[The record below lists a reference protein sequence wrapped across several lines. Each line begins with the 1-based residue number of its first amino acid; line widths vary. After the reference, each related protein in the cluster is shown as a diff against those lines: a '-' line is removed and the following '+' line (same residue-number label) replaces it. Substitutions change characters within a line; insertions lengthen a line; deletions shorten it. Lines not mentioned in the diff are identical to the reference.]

1 MIMAALIRHFETHL
15 GQMAG
20 GVKLAERLSV
30 AEFPN
35 QPIEGISV
43 FATIGLS
50 HHILSLPSGKPCRME
65 LVFCC
70 YDRFRQAALSA
81 LDTVASQILAT
92 HSALDEGAVVRRSG
106 SLWPGSSLT
115 ALLVYS
121 PVYFPDTFHVDRSS
135 SPPTVIAWLIPIT
148 SQELGIVE
156 KHGWDKLETM
166 LEELDPD
173 LFDLERPS
181 IVE

>member
-1 MIMAALIRHFETHL
+1 MAALIQHLEAHL
-15 GQMAG
+15 GKMTG
-20 GVKLAERLSV
+20 GVSLAEGISV
-30 AEFPN
+30 AEFLN
-35 QPIEGISV
+35 QPIEGVSV

-50 HHILSLPSGKPCRME
+50 HHVLLLPSGKTCRME

-70 YDRFRQAALSA
+70 SGRFKQAALSA

-92 HSALDEGAVVRRSG
+92 HDALREGAVVSRSG
-106 SLWPGSSLT
+106 SLWPGSSLV

-121 PVYFPDTFHVDRSS
+121 PVCFPDTFRVDRSS

-148 SQELGIVE
+148 SEELGIIE
-156 KHGWDKLETM
+156 KYGWTALENM
-166 LEELDPD
+166 FEDLDPD

-181 IVE
+181 IAE